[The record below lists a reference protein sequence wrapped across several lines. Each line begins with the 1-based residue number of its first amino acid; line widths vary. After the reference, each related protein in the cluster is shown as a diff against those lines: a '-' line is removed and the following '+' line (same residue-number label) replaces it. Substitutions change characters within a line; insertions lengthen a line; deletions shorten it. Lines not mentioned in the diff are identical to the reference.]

1 MAKLTERLTPLSVTK
16 CTKPGYYPDG
26 GRLYLSVKASGAKSW
41 IFRYR
46 FGGREREMGLGS
58 ISVFTLPEARA
69 RANQAA
75 KMLADGLDP
84 MAERDRA
91 RAEAKL
97 AAANQLTFD
106 AAAEQYIKAHRAGW
120 KNAKHADQWTNTLA
134 TYASPVIG
142 AMPVAGVKTEH
153 VMRVLEPIWRDKT
166 ETATRLRGRIE
177 SVLSWC
183 TVQGF
188 RAGDNPAA
196 WRGHLDQLLPKPG
209 AVAKVENHAALDWRE
224 LPAFMPQLRAMP
236 GAGAMLVEL
245 CILTACRTSEALLAS
260 WSEFDLEARL
270 WTIPAARMK
279 AGKEHRIPLS
289 DAAMA
294 LLARLRGQ
302 HDGVLLFP
310 GRAKKPLSNM
320 VGLQL
325 LKRMGRSDLTVH
337 GFRSTFRDWAG
348 EATAH
353 PREVIEHALAHLL
366 KDKAEAAYA
375 RGDLLTKRRALMADW
390 GAYCTREATSAAVM
404 PISAARAAA

>member
-1 MAKLTERLTPLSVTK
+1 MGKLIDRLNPLTVAK

-26 GRLYLSVKASGAKSW
+26 NRLYLAVKASGAKSW

-46 FGGREREMGLGS
+46 FGGREREMGLGGV
-58 ISVFTLPEARA
+58 SVFTLAEARG
-69 RANQAA
+69 RAKDVA
-75 KMLADGLDP
+75 KLLADGLDP
-84 MAERDRA
+84 MAERDHA

-97 AAANQLTFD
+97 AAANQLSFD
-106 AAAEQYIKAHRAGW
+106 AAAERYIKSHRAGW
-120 KNAKHADQWTNTLA
+120 KNAKHADQWINTLA
-134 TYASPVIG
+134 TYATPVVG
-142 AMPVAGVKTEH
+142 SMPVANVKTEH

-177 SVLSWC
+177 SILAWC
-183 TVQGF
+183 TVQGY

-196 WRGHLDQLLPKPG
+196 WRGHLDQLLPKPS
-209 AVAKVENHAALDWRE
+209 AVAKAGNHAALDWRE

-279 AGKEHRIPLS
+279 AKKEHRIPLS

-294 LLARLRGQ
+294 LLSRLRGQ
-302 HDGVLLFP
+302 HDGDLLFP

-320 VGLQL
+320 AGLQT
-325 LKRMGRSDLTVH
+325 LKRMGRTDLTVH

-348 EATAH
+348 ETTAH

-366 KDKAEAAYA
+366 KDKSEAAYA
-375 RGDLLTKRRALMADW
+375 RGDLLAKRRALMADW
-390 GAYCTREATSAAVM
+390 AAYCDRPAMAGTVVA
-404 PISAARAAA
+404 ISEARAA

>member
-1 MAKLTERLTPLSVTK
+1 MAKLIDRLNPLTVAK

-26 GRLYLSVKASGAKSW
+26 NRLYLAVKASGAKSW

-58 ISVFTLPEARA
+58 VSVFTLAEARE
-69 RANQAA
+69 RTKEVA
-75 KMLADGLDP
+75 KLLADGLDP

-91 RAEAKL
+91 RSEAKL

-106 AAAEQYIKAHRAGW
+106 ASAEQYIKSHRAGW
-120 KNAKHADQWTNTLA
+120 KNAKHADQWINTLA

-142 AMPVAGVKTEH
+142 SMPVANVKTEH

-177 SVLSWC
+177 SILAWC

-196 WRGHLDQLLPKPG
+196 WRGHLDQLLPKPS
-209 AVAKVENHAALDWRE
+209 AVAKVGNHAALDWRE

-260 WSEFDLEARL
+260 WSEFDLDAKL
-270 WTIPAARMK
+270 WVIPAERMK
-279 AGKEHRIPLS
+279 AKKEHRIPLS

-294 LLARLRGQ
+294 LLSRLRGQ
-302 HDGVLLFP
+302 HDGDLLFP

-325 LKRMGRSDLTVH
+325 LKRMGRADLTVH

-375 RGDLLTKRRALMADW
+375 RGDLLAKRRALMADW
-390 GAYCTREATSAAVM
+390 GAYCDRPAMAGTVVAIGE
-404 PISAARAAA
+404 ARAA

>member
-1 MAKLTERLTPLSVTK
+1 MAKLIDRLNPLTVAK

-26 GRLYLSVKASGAKSW
+26 GRLYLAVKASGAKSW

-58 ISVFTLPEARA
+58 VSVFTLAEARE
-69 RANQAA
+69 RTKEVA
-75 KMLADGLDP
+75 KLLADGLDP
-84 MAERDRA
+84 MAERDRG

-106 AAAEQYIKAHRAGW
+106 AAAEQYIKSHRAGW
-120 KNAKHADQWTNTLA
+120 KNAKHADQWINTLA

-142 AMPVAGVKTEH
+142 SMPVAGVKTEH

-177 SVLSWC
+177 SILAWC

-196 WRGHLDQLLPKPG
+196 WRGHLDQLLPKPS
-209 AVAKVENHAALDWRE
+209 AVAKVGNHAALDWRE

-260 WSEFDLEARL
+260 WSEFDLDAKL
-270 WTIPAARMK
+270 WVIPAERMK
-279 AGKEHRIPLS
+279 AKKEHRIPLS

-294 LLARLRGQ
+294 LLSRLRGQ
-302 HDGVLLFP
+302 HDGDLLFP

-325 LKRMGRSDLTVH
+325 LKRMGRADLTVH

-375 RGDLLTKRRALMADW
+375 RGDLLAKRRALMADW
-390 GAYCTREATSAAVM
+390 GAYCDRPAMAGTVVAIGE
-404 PISAARAAA
+404 ARAA